1 MGFFRRLF
9 SAIGGF
15 ISGIFATENLS
26 VEEFHKIADD
36 LIAAKANIERE
47 IAAVKAFKFDPRWKS
62 RVISVPQAIENIK
75 ALQDVIL
82 HDVTDK
88 LQKLYDPIHELL
100 LVWQNP
106 TGTAEDPQGAVSSV
120 ARLSSAVRELNL
132 FIGKFAE
139 AVHAVLDLTDIFTNL
154 RQQVEQLDA
163 LFLQQGNSRKAIT
176 EKSRIRVGAL
186 HPQ

>member
-1 MGFFRRLF
+1 M
-9 SAIGGF
+9 
-15 ISGIFATENLS
+15 
-26 VEEFHKIADD
+26 
-36 LIAAKANIERE
+36 
-47 IAAVKAFKFDPRWKS
+47 
-62 RVISVPQAIENIK
+62 
-75 ALQDVIL
+75 IL

-88 LQKLYDPIHELL
+88 LQTLYDPIHELIL
-100 LVWQNP
+100 IWQNP

-154 RQQVEQLDA
+154 RQQIEQLDA
-163 LFLQQGNSRKAIT
+163 LFLQQGNSRKVIT

-186 HPQ
+186 HTQ